1 MKSFTINTRTRSNL
15 FALTL
20 IALSATLLF
29 TPRAGHTQQLQ
40 QGVSVQMAVTS
51 TAAPMPEA
59 DNQDAR
65 IVAVTADGNLFFGIE
80 PVTPAALAD
89 EMKSRP
95 RRRDQKLYIKADA
108 RAPFADVERVLEA
121 ARVVAFE
128 APILLTS
135 QPASPASGTV
145 VPPNGLEVQIAP
157 ALPAGAVAT
166 VVQLLNSGQ
175 QRPLLRVN
183 GDEISWSA
191 LESTLRRHFQKG
203 DENMILLKADERLPF
218 GQVVQVI
225 DVCRST
231 GAKVFLPTPE
241 F

>member
-1 MKSFTINTRTRSNL
+1 MKSFTINTRARSNL

-20 IALSATLLF
+20 IALSVTLLF

-40 QGVSVQMAVTS
+40 RGVSVQMPVTS
-51 TAAPMPEA
+51 SATSMPDA
-59 DNQDAR
+59 DRNDAWV
-65 IVAVTADGNLFFGIE
+65 VAVTANGSLYLGAE
-80 PVTPAALAD
+80 AMTPEALAD
-89 EMKSRP
+89 WMKTHP
-95 RRRDQKLYIKADA
+95 RNREAKLYIKADA
-108 RAPFADVERVLEA
+108 RTPFASVEQVLEVG
-121 ARVVAFE
+121 RRAFFE
-128 APILLTS
+128 TPVLLSSQKEPIAPGI
-135 QPASPASGTV
+135 V

-157 ALPAGAVAT
+157 TLPAGALAT

-191 LESTLRRHFQKG
+191 LEGTLRKHFQGG
-203 DENMILLKADERLPF
+203 DEKMILLKADRRLPY

-231 GAKVFLPTPE
+231 GARVFLPTPE
-241 F
+241 L